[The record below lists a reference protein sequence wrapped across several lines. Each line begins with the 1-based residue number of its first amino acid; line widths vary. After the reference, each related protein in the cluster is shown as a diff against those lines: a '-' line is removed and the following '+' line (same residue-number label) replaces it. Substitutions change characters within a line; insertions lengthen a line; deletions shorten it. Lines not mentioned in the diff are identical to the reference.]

1 MPTRTADAV
10 WGGSVAQEDHTRR
23 ASAAHAPRFAPLHA
37 IGTLACETRRVL
49 TAIVERAT
57 LACSTPGKLS
67 RLAAP
72 SLVSFSVMMTRG
84 TYGKPFSNLRKN
96 GFAALTDRK

>member
-37 IGTLACETRRVL
+37 ICTLACETGECSQRLLR
-49 TAIVERAT
+49 ER
-57 LACSTPGKLS
+57 LCPCSTPGKLS

-72 SLVSFSVMMTRG
+72 SLVSFSVLMTRG
-84 TYGKPFSNLRKN
+84 PYRKAFNNLRQN
-96 GFAALTDRK
+96 SFPA